1 MLLGNIT
8 TQSGI
13 ISKEVCKEVFL
24 LDTKTYTWITNFQ
37 TNQSVSSPSS
47 PSPSLS
53 NSYSQSSNSSTGII
67 IAVSVVGSL
76 IVIISGTAL
85 VFFILKHRRDNQHV
99 MKFWLVLILI
109 WDFHTINYIYM

>member
-1 MLLGNIT
+1 MLGNKT
-8 TQSGI
+8 TQN
-13 ISKEVCKEVFL
+13 KTLNKEVFL

-85 VFFILKHRRDNQHV
+85 VLKYRRKNKHIVEIPGSSDVISSRH
-99 MKFWLVLILI
+99 
-109 WDFHTINYIYM
+109 

>member
-1 MLLGNIT
+1 MLGNIT

-13 ISKEVCKEVFL
+13 LNKKVYL

-37 TNQSVSSPSS
+37 TKQSVSSPSS

-85 VFFILKHRRDNQHV
+85 VFFILKYRRNNQH
-99 MKFWLVLILI
+99 
-109 WDFHTINYIYM
+109 TIEIPSSSDVRFSRH

>member
-13 ISKEVCKEVFL
+13 INKEVFL
-24 LDTKTYTWITNFQ
+24 LDTKTYIWITNFQ
-37 TNQSVSSPSS
+37 TKQSVSSSSS

-85 VFFILKHRRDNQHV
+85 VLKYRRNNKHIVEIPGSSDVISSRH
-99 MKFWLVLILI
+99 
-109 WDFHTINYIYM
+109 